1 MLPDIIRFEKTA
13 EDRRLEYINI
23 LCNDPGPISSS
34 QIEHEWHYYIEAVL
48 EPTGWQAVWKLSLRE
63 CDDLHVPFPMAAFV
77 VVENVEFES
86 LSATVNVLKIP
97 ANINIPEKLSTSL
110 LQLYPTLSQVN
121 DILYVEQTAKCLDQL
136 RFFYNHLWFPWDTE
150 DNSQNWIDSHLN
162 ERLNLYYDMKSG
174 KIPCEMVEN
183 IMSLLSE
190 ARVIQNK
197 ISDLEE
203 SIDDIDNEDSLDEN
217 KACNLIELR
226 ICLHKI
232 KKEIQVM
239 ENPAIR
245 TVLAV
250 KPINPNVQ
258 SKRQGKEISLVWR
271 GGSLCDYVDILS
283 KVKDHVD
290 SDAFLKPFPL
300 LQEALDSAS
309 AGDTVVVCPGVYG
322 IRGVRCLENGGK
334 ITGFSTPEATV
345 VAAHDA
351 GNVLIDC
358 TGNDLRLENLKIDGR
373 KTDVAILVR
382 SGRLMIRNCH
392 ILGRENSSTSRGI
405 VVFGKGKV
413 ELENCVI
420 SCFGTALY
428 INTEAE
434 VCVKSSRICSCHIGI
449 QVFGG
454 AKLYLHDSTILNC
467 KYYGIKCDVHS
478 VELINNDYRIGS
490 EELLTNI
497 SEIKLDNT
505 TVEDNAKGDVII
517 MKNHESCLYDYLEN
531 MPFYSAVTIK

>member
-23 LCNDPGPISSS
+23 LCNDPGPVSSS

-77 VVENVEFES
+77 VVENVEFDS
-86 LSATVNVLKIP
+86 FSATVNVLKMP

-150 DNSQNWIDSHLN
+150 DNSQNWIDAHLN
-162 ERLNLYYDMKSG
+162 ERLNL
-174 KIPCEMVEN
+174 
-183 IMSLLSE
+183 
-190 ARVIQNK
+190 
-197 ISDLEE
+197 
-203 SIDDIDNEDSLDEN
+203 
-217 KACNLIELR
+217 
-226 ICLHKI
+226 
-232 KKEIQVM
+232 
-239 ENPAIR
+239 

-250 KPINPNVQ
+250 KQINPNVQ
-258 SKRQGKEISLVWR
+258 SKTQGKEIFLVWR
-271 GGSLCDYVDILS
+271 GGSLCDYIDILS

-334 ITGFSTPEATV
+334 MTGFSTPEATV

-358 TGNDLRLENLKIDGR
+358 TGNDLTLENLKIDGR

-434 VCVKSSRICSCHIGI
+434 VCLKSSRICSCHIGI

-497 SEIKLDNT
+497 SEIKLDST
-505 TVEDNAKGDVII
+505 TVEDNAKGDVVI

>member
-23 LCNDPGPISSS
+23 LCNDPGPVSSS

-77 VVENVEFES
+77 VVENVEFDS
-86 LSATVNVLKIP
+86 FSATVNVLKMP

-150 DNSQNWIDSHLN
+150 DNSQNWIDAHLN

-203 SIDDIDNEDSLDEN
+203 NIDDIDNEDSLDEN

-226 ICLHKI
+226 IRLHKI

-239 ENPAIR
+239 ENPTIR
-245 TVLAV
+245 
-250 KPINPNVQ
+250 
-258 SKRQGKEISLVWR
+258 
-271 GGSLCDYVDILS
+271 
-283 KVKDHVD
+283 
-290 SDAFLKPFPL
+290 PFPL

-334 ITGFSTPEATV
+334 MTGFSTPEATV

-358 TGNDLRLENLKIDGR
+358 TGNDLTLENLKIDGR

-434 VCVKSSRICSCHIGI
+434 VCLKSSRICSCHIGI

-497 SEIKLDNT
+497 SEIKLDST
-505 TVEDNAKGDVII
+505 TVEDNAKGDVVI